1 MGTEFKTTTSCP
13 ATGVMCHVEIH
24 YGKVGMKT
32 AKLNA
37 PMGVTAGYTFRLLL
51 NSIPQKSNKPSTGYE
66 VMLCLAVLTLQMK
79 LVSEDMKVSSNVS
92 SKSNNTILLFP

>member
-1 MGTEFKTTTSCP
+1 
-13 ATGVMCHVEIH
+13 
-24 YGKVGMKT
+24 MKT
-32 AKLNA
+32 AKFNA

-66 VMLCLAVLTLQMK
+66 VMFCLAVLTLQMK